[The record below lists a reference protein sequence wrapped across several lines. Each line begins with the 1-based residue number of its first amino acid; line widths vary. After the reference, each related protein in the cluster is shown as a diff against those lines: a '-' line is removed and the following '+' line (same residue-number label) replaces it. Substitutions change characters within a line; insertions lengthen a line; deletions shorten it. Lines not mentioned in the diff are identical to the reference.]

1 MPEFVEIAFHRAVRE
16 LVFERTRVLVAVSGG
31 GDSVALLHLLHRFAA
46 RRRIEL
52 TVAHLDHALRRGSAV
67 DSRFVARLAASLGLP
82 LIASRRDVAALR
94 RKDESPEEAAR
105 RVRRAFLLEAAKDAG
120 AVAIA
125 TGHTVDDQA
134 ETILMRLARGAG
146 PTALLAMTPAGPGPF
161 VKPLLG
167 LERAALRA
175 WLRKK
180 RLPFRDDPSN
190 GNQAFDRNRVRRLV
204 VPTLAKA
211 LNPAAA
217 RHLVEA
223 AGRLREDATYLDAL
237 AREHFE
243 AIATRRADVLVLR
256 ARELAA
262 LPQALAAR
270 VALIALVAAGCDP
283 RRISS
288 RHVDAILALAIAAPR
303 SALDLPGPVAASR
316 NRTELIF
323 TPSRKSRRPPR

>member
-1 MPEFVEIAFHRAVRE
+1 VPDALEIAFHLAARG
-16 LVFERTRVLVAVSGG
+16 LVFERTCVLVAVSGG

-46 RRRIEL
+46 RRQIEL

-82 LIASRRDVAALR
+82 VVAVRRDVAASR

-105 RVRRAFLLEAAKDAG
+105 RVRRAFLLQTATKTG

-125 TGHTVDDQA
+125 TGHTLDDQA
-134 ETILMRLARGAG
+134 ETILMRLARGVG
-146 PTALLAMTPAGPGPF
+146 PLALAAMAPAGPGPF

-167 LERAALRA
+167 IERAALRA

-190 GNQAFDRNRVRRLV
+190 RSQAFDRNRVRRLV

-223 AGRLREDATYLDAL
+223 AGRLREDAACLDAL
-237 AREHFE
+237 ARDRFE
-243 AIATRRADVLVLR
+243 AIATRRVDVLFVP
-256 ARELAA
+256 APALAA
-262 LPQALAAR
+262 LPHALAAR

-288 RHVDAILALAIAAPR
+288 RQIDAVVALASAAPG
-303 SALDLPGPVAASR
+303 SSLDLAGRIGARRRGGLLEFRPCASPGK
-316 NRTELIF
+316 F
-323 TPSRKSRRPPR
+323 

>member
-1 MPEFVEIAFHRAVRE
+1 MSDAVEIAFHRAARG
-16 LVFERTRVLVAVSGG
+16 LVFERTHLLVAVSGG

-67 DSRFVARLAASLGLP
+67 DSRFVVRLATSLGLP
-82 LIASRRDVAALR
+82 SVTVRRDVAASR

-105 RVRRAFLLEAAKDAG
+105 RVRRAFLLQTAKETG

-125 TGHTVDDQA
+125 TGHTLNDQA

-146 PTALLAMTPAGPGPF
+146 PSALAAMAPAGPGPF

-167 LERAALRA
+167 IERVALRA
-175 WLRKK
+175 WLRKN

-190 GNQAFDRNRVRRLV
+190 RSQAFDRNRVRRLV

-223 AGRLREDATYLDAL
+223 AGRLREDAACLDAL
-237 AREHFE
+237 AQERFE
-243 AIATRRADVLVLR
+243 SITTQRADVLLVP
-256 ARELAA
+256 APALAA
-262 LPQALAAR
+262 LPHALAAR
-270 VALIALVAAGCDP
+270 VALMALVAAGCDP

-288 RHVDAILALAIAAPR
+288 RQIEAVVALA
-303 SALDLPGPVAASR
+303 SADPGSSLDLAGRIGARLHGGLLEFRPCASPG
-316 NRTELIF
+316 
-323 TPSRKSRRPPR
+323 KS